1 MVDISATFDKKLKA
15 AQALKTINHSLAMR
29 LKQRL
34 DSTDRRLGKL
44 EKVDEASINKLTE
57 ERVRGLSALSAE
69 GTSYDAAE
77 EFRYAGV
84 EFRIPAKYR

>member
-1 MVDISATFDKKLKA
+1 MTDISGTLDKKIKA

-34 DSTDRRLGKL
+34 DSTDRRLPL
-44 EKVDEASINKLTE
+44 LDRVDEASIDKLVE
-57 ERVRGLSALSAE
+57 QRVRGLARLSAE
-69 GTSYDAAE
+69 GTDFQAAE

-84 EFRIPAKYR
+84 EFRIPSSYR